1 MLWDMSRFGSPPAS
15 DLDVR
20 PTQDDVDFFE
30 ENGFL
35 VVPQITTQDELDWL
49 TEIAL
54 AVLDD
59 NAGTPVF
66 EPGYEK
72 GQELPPQ
79 IQQSI
84 GPELLIPELLETTFR
99 RNAML
104 FAAALLG
111 EPEEKLTTWGHVLRK
126 PAGSNRPA
134 PWHQDQAYW
143 QPELDYHAL
152 GSWLPLHEVSVER
165 GCMQFIPG
173 SHKGPLLH
181 HGFSGDPAGNLLI
194 VDDIEDAKAVPCP
207 LPAGGATFHHHL
219 TLHYTAP
226 NTTDLD
232 RIAFPMEFQVLP
244 WRREVPVHT
253 PWVDTHRE
261 AIGAPVGGPLTALA
275 DGKIVAIP

>member
-1 MLWDMSRFGSPPAS
+1 MSRFGSPPPS

-20 PTQDDVDFFE
+20 PTQDDIDFFE

-35 VVPQITTQDELDWL
+35 VVPQITTREELDWL
-49 TEIAL
+49 TEVFL

-59 NAGTPVF
+59 NAGTGVF
-66 EPGYEK
+66 EPGYEP
-72 GQELPPQ
+72 GQEGPPR

-84 GPELLIPELLETTFR
+84 GPEIRIPELLETTFR
-99 RNAML
+99 RNAMH

-111 EPEEKLTTWGHVLRK
+111 ESADDLTTWGHMIRK
-126 PAGSNRPA
+126 PAGLSRPA

-143 QPELDYHAL
+143 EPELEYHAL
-152 GSWLPLHEVSVER
+152 GCWLPLHEVSVER

-173 SHKGPLLH
+173 SHKGSLLH
-181 HGFSGDPAGNLLI
+181 HRHLGVPASNLLLADG
-194 VDDIEDAKAVPCP
+194 VDASTAVACP

-232 RIAFPMEFQVLP
+232 RLAFPMEFQLMP
-244 WRREVPVHT
+244 RRREKGTVW
-253 PWVDTHRE
+253 PWVQTFRDATNF
-261 AIGAPVGGPLTALA
+261 VDGGPLTVLA
-275 DGKIVAIP
+275 DGKVLAV

>member
-1 MLWDMSRFGSPPAS
+1 MSRFGSPPPS
-15 DLDVR
+15 DLDVH
-20 PTQDDVDFFE
+20 PTKDDVDFFE

-35 VVPQITTQDELDWL
+35 VVPQITTQEELDWL
-49 TEIAL
+49 LDVSL

-59 NAGTPVF
+59 NAGTGVF
-66 EPGYEK
+66 EPGREK

-84 GPELLIPELLETTFR
+84 GPEMRIPELLETTFR
-99 RNAML
+99 RNAMH
-104 FAAALLG
+104 FAAALLN
-111 EPEEKLTTWGHVLRK
+111 EPEEKLTTWGHMLRK
-126 PAGSNRPA
+126 PAHSNRAA

-143 QPELDYHAL
+143 RPELDYHAL
-152 GSWLPLHEVSVER
+152 GCWLPLHEVSVER

-173 SHKGPLLH
+173 SHKGPLRH

-194 VDDIEDAKAVPCP
+194 VDDVDAATAVPCP

-232 RIAFPMEFQVLP
+232 RIAAPMEFQVMP
-244 WRREVPVHT
+244 WRREEPVNW
-253 PWVDTHRE
+253 PWIETYRE
-261 AIGAPVGGPLTALA
+261 VIGGDLGPTAVLA
-275 DGKIVAIP
+275 DGRFVPIP

>member
-1 MLWDMSRFGSPPAS
+1 MSRFGSPPPS

-35 VVPQITTQDELDWL
+35 VVPELTTQDELDWL
-49 TEIAL
+49 MDVAL

-59 NAGTPVF
+59 NAGTGVF
-66 EPGYEK
+66 EPGREID
-72 GQELPPQ
+72 QDLPPQ

-84 GPELLIPELLETTFR
+84 GPEMRIPELLETTFR
-99 RNAML
+99 RNAMH

-111 EPEEKLTTWGHVLRK
+111 EPEDKLTTWGHMIRK
-126 PAGSNRPA
+126 PARSNRPA

-143 QPELDYHAL
+143 RPELDYHAL
-152 GSWLPLHEVSVER
+152 GCWLPLHDVTVER

-173 SHKGPLLH
+173 SHKGALRDH
-181 HGFSGDPAGNLLI
+181 DFSGDPAGNLLI
-194 VDDIEDAKAVPCP
+194 VHDVDASTAVACP

-232 RIAFPMEFQVLP
+232 RLAFPMEFQLMP
-244 WRREVPVHT
+244 WLRDKPVDW
-253 PWVDTHRE
+253 PWIATYRD
-261 AIGAPVGGPLTALA
+261 AIGGSLGPTAVLA
-275 DGKIVAIP
+275 DGKFVTIS

>member
-1 MLWDMSRFGSPPAS
+1 MSRFGSPPKS

-20 PTQDDVDFFE
+20 PTQDDIDFFE

-35 VVPQITTQDELDWL
+35 VVPQITTQEELDWL
-49 TEIAL
+49 TEVFL

-59 NAGTPVF
+59 NAGIGVF
-66 EPGYEK
+66 EPGREVD
-72 GQELPPQ
+72 QVAPPQ

-84 GPELLIPELLETTFR
+84 APELRIPELLETTFR
-99 RNAML
+99 RNARH

-111 EPEEKLTTWGHVLRK
+111 VSEGELTSWAHMIRK
-126 PAGSNRPA
+126 PAHSTRPA

-143 QPELDYHAL
+143 LPELDYHAL

-173 SHKGPLLH
+173 SHKRGLRH
-181 HGFSGDPAGNLLI
+181 HEFSGDPASNLLI
-194 VDDIEDAKAVPCP
+194 VEDVDASTAVPCP
-207 LPAGGATFHHHL
+207 LPAGGVTFHHHL

-232 RIAFPMEFQVLP
+232 RLAFPMEFQVLP
-244 WRREVPVHT
+244 WRREQPVDWSWAKTFRQATSFT
-253 PWVDTHRE
+253 PD
-261 AIGAPVGGPLTALA
+261 PLTVIA
-275 DGKIVAIP
+275 DGKVVAV

>member
-1 MLWDMSRFGSPPAS
+1 MSRFGSPPPS

-35 VVPQITTQDELDWL
+35 VVPELTTQDELDWL
-49 TEIAL
+49 MDVAL

-59 NAGTPVF
+59 NAGTGVF
-66 EPGYEK
+66 EPGREID
-72 GQELPPQ
+72 QDLPPQ

-84 GPELLIPELLETTFR
+84 GPEMRIPELLQTTFR
-99 RNAML
+99 RNAMH

-111 EPEEKLTTWGHVLRK
+111 EAEDKLTTWGHMIRK
-126 PAGSNRPA
+126 PARSNRPA

-143 QPELDYHAL
+143 RPELDYHAL
-152 GSWLPLHEVSVER
+152 GCWLPLHDVTVER

-173 SHKGPLLH
+173 SHKGALRDH
-181 HGFSGDPAGNLLI
+181 DFSGDPAGNLLI
-194 VDDIEDAKAVPCP
+194 VHDVDASTAVACP

-232 RIAFPMEFQVLP
+232 RLAFPMEFQLMP
-244 WRREVPVHT
+244 WLRDKPVDW
-253 PWVDTHRE
+253 PWIATYRD
-261 AIGAPVGGPLTALA
+261 AIGGSLGPTAVLA
-275 DGKIVAIP
+275 DGKFVTIS